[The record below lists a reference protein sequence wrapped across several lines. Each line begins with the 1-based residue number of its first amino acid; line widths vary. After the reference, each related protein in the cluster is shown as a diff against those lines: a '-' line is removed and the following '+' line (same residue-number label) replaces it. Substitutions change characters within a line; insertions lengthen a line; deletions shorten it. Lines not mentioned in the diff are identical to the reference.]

1 MAHIPR
7 NKPFSMAGCE
17 PARPAGPHKRDGVW
31 YLIRRVPKEFAEF
44 DRRGIVRI
52 SIHIPVADNPCGI
65 RARDVVRQ
73 LAGELTDRDM
83 TP

>member
-1 MAHIPR
+1 M
-7 NKPFSMAGCE
+7 
-17 PARPAGPHKRDGVW
+17 RPAQPAQPHKRDGVW
-31 YLIRRVPKEFAEF
+31 YLIRRVPKEFAEL

-52 SIHIPVADNPCGI
+52 STHIPVADDPRGI
-65 RARDVVRQ
+65 CARDVVRQ